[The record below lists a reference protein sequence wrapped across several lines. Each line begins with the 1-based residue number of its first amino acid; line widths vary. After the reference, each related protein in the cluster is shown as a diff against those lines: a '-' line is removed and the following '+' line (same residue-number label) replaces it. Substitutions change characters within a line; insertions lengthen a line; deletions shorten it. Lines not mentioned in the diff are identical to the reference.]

1 MTRIINTKSKQTYCY
16 EYPRP
21 SVTTDCV
28 IFGFDG
34 FELNILLVERGIEP
48 FKDQWALPGG
58 FVKMDETTEEC
69 ARRELAEETGVENL
83 FLEQLYTFSDVSRD
97 PRGRVITVSYFALIK
112 STAFNLIGGDD
123 ASDAKWFP
131 IDQVPSL
138 AFDHDRILR
147 VAHDRLKGKIKYEPI
162 GFELLEEVFTIP
174 QLLRLYEAILGIQ
187 IDRRNFNRK
196 FLKLGILEPVEK
208 KIEGIAHKSAR
219 QFRFDKKKYQAL
231 KSHGFNFEI

>member
-1 MTRIINTKSKQTYCY
+1 MTRIINTKSKQKYCY

-34 FELNILLVERGIEP
+34 FDLNILLVERGIEP

-58 FVKMDETTEEC
+58 FVRMDETTEEC
-69 ARRELAEETGVENL
+69 ARRELAEETGVEDL

-196 FLKLGILEPVEK
+196 FLKLGILETVEN

>member
-1 MTRIINTKSKQTYCY
+1 MKTENKQKYCY

-21 SVTTDCV
+21 SVTTDCA

-34 FELNILLVERGIEP
+34 IDLHILLVERGIEP
-48 FKDQWALPGG
+48 FKGQWALPGG
-58 FVKMDETTEEC
+58 FVQMDETTEEC
-69 ARRELAEETGVENL
+69 ARRELAEETGVEDL
-83 FLEQLYTFSDVSRD
+83 FLEQLYTFSDVNRD

-112 STAFNLIGGDD
+112 STDFNLIGGDD
-123 ASDAKWFP
+123 ASDAKWYP
-131 IDQVPSL
+131 INQVPTL

-174 QLLRLYEAILGIQ
+174 QLQRLYEAILGIQ
-187 IDRRNFNRK
+187 VDRRNFNRK
-196 FLKLGILEPVEK
+196 FMNLDILEPIED

-219 QFRFDKKKYQAL
+219 QFRFDKEKYQAL
-231 KSHGFNFEI
+231 KSRGFNFEI